1 MKIKTSERVIWLLIG
16 ASVGAGIALLYAPKA
31 GKDTRRML
39 RRKAEDARSAIAE
52 TGGQI
57 RDTLVDTG
65 ETILDAG
72 RDVYRKAST
81 AAAGATGIFE
91 TGRRA
96 VGR

>member
-1 MKIKTSERVIWLLIG
+1 MKISERVIWLLIG

-39 RRKAEDARSAIAE
+39 RRKAEDAREAIAE
-52 TGGQI
+52 AGGQI

-72 RDVYRKAST
+72 RGAYRKAST
-81 AAAGATGIFE
+81 VAAGATELFE
-91 TGRRA
+91 AGRRA
-96 VGR
+96 ASR